1 MQIVNGLTNRY
12 SLIKHR
18 GGKMTNIENSVKEIV
33 KKYGNDPKRLMDI
46 LTDVQNEHRHI
57 PCEATSAIA
66 KALKLSKVDV
76 EQTMSFYH
84 FFSCKPVGKYAV
96 YLNNS
101 AVAGMMGRNEIAKAF
116 EKEAGCKFGEVT
128 ADGVI
133 GLHDTACIGM
143 NDQEP
148 AAIING
154 TVFTNLTAQ
163 KVKELITGF
172 KAGKAVHESVKEF
185 GDGANAEMKAEVK
198 NNIRKKGQVLFSE
211 YTSGN
216 AIKKIIALSPEQVI
230 AEIKKSNLRGRGGA
244 GFPTGLKWEFCSKNK
259 GEKYVICN
267 ADEGEPGTFKDR
279 VILTEL
285 PHMIFE
291 GMTLGGYAIGAKQ
304 GILYLRS
311 EYAYMRSHLE
321 KVIADMRSKK
331 ILGKDIAGKKG
342 FEFDIRIQFGA
353 GAYVCGEES
362 ALIESAEGKRGEP
375 RNRPPFPVEV
385 GYLNQPTIINN
396 VETLCSTVRIIE
408 KGADWYLGIGT
419 EKSSGTKLLSIS
431 GDCKLPGVYEIE
443 WGMSIKQML
452 EMCGA
457 ENVQAVQVAGP
468 SGICISPKMF
478 DRKIANEDLPTGGS
492 MIVIGQNRNLLKD
505 VVVNF
510 MEFFID
516 ESCGSC
522 VPCRALTPVL
532 KQKLEKMIEGKG
544 VKLDIEDMLKLAKT
558 MKDLNRCGLGQTAA
572 NPIITTIENFREKYE
587 ALVKEPKVDGIYA
600 FDMKKAVMES
610 CEAVKREVKV
620 H

>member
-1 MQIVNGLTNRY
+1 MA
-12 SLIKHR
+12 
-18 GGKMTNIENSVKEIV
+18 NIENFVKEIAG
-33 KKYGNDPKRLMDI
+33 KYGKNPTRLMDI
-46 LTDVQNEHRHI
+46 LIDVQNEFRHV
-57 PCEATSAIA
+57 PSEAIGIIA
-66 KALKLSKVDV
+66 KELKLSRVDV
-76 EQTMSFYH
+76 EQTTSFYH
-84 FFSCKPVGKYAV
+84 FFTCKDTGKYAV

-101 AVAGMMGRNEIAKAF
+101 AVACMMGRDEIAKAF

-128 ADGVI
+128 SDGLI
-133 GLHDTACIGM
+133 GLKDTACIGM

-154 TVFTNLTAQ
+154 TVFTKLNAQ
-163 KVKELITGF
+163 KVKDLVSGF
-172 KAGKAVHESVKEF
+172 KAGKAVSELVKEL
-185 GDGANAEMKAEVK
+185 GDGANAGMKVEVN
-198 NNIRKKGQVLFSE
+198 NNIKKKGKVLFSE

-216 AIKKIIALSPEQVI
+216 ALKKLVTLTPEQVI
-230 AEIKKSNLRGRGGA
+230 SEVKNSNIRGRGGA
-244 GFPTGLKWEFCSKNK
+244 GFPTGMKWDFCSKNQ
-259 GEKYVICN
+259 GDKYVLCN

-291 GMTLGGYAIGAKQ
+291 GMTIGGYAIGAKQ

-311 EYAYMRSHLE
+311 EYSYMKLYLE
-321 KVIADMRSKK
+321 KTLDDLRTKNL
-331 ILGKDIAGKKG
+331 LGKNIAGKAG
-342 FEFDIRIQFGA
+342 FDFDIRIQFGA

-375 RNRPPFPVEV
+375 RNRPPFPVEK

-408 KGADWYLGIGT
+408 NGADWYKAIGT
-419 EKSSGTKLLSIS
+419 EKSTGTKVLSIS
-431 GDCKLPGVYEIE
+431 GDCKFPGIYEIE
-443 WGMSIKQML
+443 WGMTIKQML

-457 ENVQAVQVAGP
+457 ENAQAVQVAGP

-505 VVVNF
+505 VVCNF
-510 MEFFID
+510 MDFFID

-532 KQKLEKMIEGKG
+532 KQKLEKIIEGKG
-544 VKLDIEDMLKLAKT
+544 VKQDIDDMLKLGKS

-587 ALVKEPKVDGIYA
+587 ALVKEPKADGVYD
-600 FDMKKAVMES
+600 FDMKAAVKDS
-610 CEAVKREVKV
+610 CSVVKREVKV